1 MIYIV
6 KYMYIEPLGSP
17 LLYSHPKNQQL
28 ILPSD
33 ASHNDFIAMI
43 TGTLEMQHQHRTLKG
58 VW

>member
-1 MIYIV
+1 
-6 KYMYIEPLGSP
+6 MYIEPLGSP

-58 VW
+58 VC